1 VYKVTGLLLILQS
14 RYFSMDYDKLPDIPQ
29 PFFNSETNQPF
40 SNCLVCECNLM
51 EESQPYAIERAIR
64 HYPEM
69 ELKSV
74 VFEYALCAKCI
85 AQTENELSGDTK
97 MSIMQY
103 FAQNLDLASRPQWK
117 PAEEEGENSDPVE
130 EVPFDVNKWID
141 TCSVKGVPR
150 SELYEYTLCA
160 RCIGGKIIPEV
171 VPYMISGLAQDDIV
185 DLFSNKSLGFL
196 DDFTDKHFSGPPEL
210 KELFKGRPILV

>member
-1 VYKVTGLLLILQS
+1 
-14 RYFSMDYDKLPDIPQ
+14 MAD
-29 PFFNSETNQPF
+29 
-40 SNCLVCECNLM
+40 
-51 EESQPYAIERAIR
+51 SQPYAIERAIR

-85 AQTENELSGDTK
+85 SQMENELSDDTK

-103 FAQNLDLASRPQWK
+103 FAQNLNLSLRPQWK
-117 PAEEEGENSDPVE
+117 PADDEGEEPA
-130 EVPFDVNKWID
+130 PFNVSEWID
-141 TCSVKGVPR
+141 ACSVKGVPR

-160 RCIGGKIIPEV
+160 RCIGGKIIPQV
-171 VPYMISGLAQDDIV
+171 VPYMISGLAQDDLV

>member
-1 VYKVTGLLLILQS
+1 
-14 RYFSMDYDKLPDIPQ
+14 MNYDKLPDIPKE
-29 PFFNSETNQPF
+29 FFNSETNQPF

-85 AQTENELSGDTK
+85 SQMENDLSSETK
-97 MSIMQY
+97 MSIMKY
-103 FAQNLDLASRPQWK
+103 FSENLDLSSRPKWQ
-117 PAEEEGENSDPVE
+117 PAEDENEEAI
-130 EVPFDVNKWID
+130 PFDVSEWID
-141 TCSVKGVPR
+141 KCSVKGVPR

-171 VPYMISGLAQDDIV
+171 VPYMISGLAQDDLV

-196 DDFTDKHFSGPPEL
+196 DDFTDKHFSGPPEF

>member
-1 VYKVTGLLLILQS
+1 
-14 RYFSMDYDKLPDIPQ
+14 MDYDKLPDIPKE
-29 PFFNSETNQPF
+29 FFNSETNQPF
-40 SNCLVCECNLM
+40 SKCLVCECDLM
-51 EESQPYAIERAIR
+51 KESQPYAIERAIR

-85 AQTENELSGDTK
+85 AQMENELSSETK
-97 MSIMQY
+97 MSIMKY
-103 FAQNLDLASRPQWK
+103 FAANLDFSSRPQWK
-117 PAEEEGENSDPVE
+117 PNEDEDE
-130 EVPFDVNKWID
+130 EVIPFNVSEWIEN
-141 TCSVKGVPR
+141 CSVKGIPR

-171 VPYMISGLAQDDIV
+171 VPYMISGLAQDDLV

-196 DDFTDKHFSGPPEL
+196 DNFTDKHFSGPPEF

>member
-1 VYKVTGLLLILQS
+1 
-14 RYFSMDYDKLPDIPQ
+14 
-29 PFFNSETNQPF
+29 
-40 SNCLVCECNLM
+40 M
-51 EESQPYAIERAIR
+51 EETQPYAIERAIR

-74 VFEYALCAKCI
+74 VFEYAMCAKCI
-85 AQTENELSGDTK
+85 AQMETELSSETK
-97 MSIMQY
+97 MAIMRY
-103 FAQNLDLASRPQWK
+103 FSENLDFGSRPRWR
-117 PAEEEGENSDPVE
+117 PAEDEDGEPI
-130 EVPFDVNKWID
+130 PFNVAEWID

-171 VPYMISGLAQDDIV
+171 VPYMISGLAQDDLIE
-185 DLFSNKSLGFL
+185 LFSNKSLGFF
-196 DDFTDKHFSGPPEL
+196 DDFTDRHFSGPPEL

>member
-1 VYKVTGLLLILQS
+1 
-14 RYFSMDYDKLPDIPQ
+14 
-29 PFFNSETNQPF
+29 
-40 SNCLVCECNLM
+40 M
-51 EESQPYAIERAIR
+51 EETRPYAIERAIR

-85 AQTENELSGDTK
+85 AQMENELSSDTK
-97 MSIMQY
+97 LAIMTY
-103 FAQNLDLASRPQWK
+103 FSQNLDFANRPTWK
-117 PAEEEGENSDPVE
+117 AAPENEEGEVE
-130 EVPFDVNKWID
+130 EEIAPFDVSEWID
-141 TCSVKGVPR
+141 NCSVKGVPK

-160 RCIGGKIIPEV
+160 RCIGEKIIPEV

-185 DLFSNKSLGFL
+185 ELFSNKSLGFL

-210 KELFKGRPILV
+210 KELFKGRPILVWQTSYFFYNLSASL

>member
-1 VYKVTGLLLILQS
+1 
-14 RYFSMDYDKLPDIPQ
+14 MDYNKLPGIPKD
-29 PFFNSETNQPF
+29 FFNSETGKPF
-40 SNCLVCECNLM
+40 SNCLVCACNLM
-51 EESQPYAIERAIR
+51 EESQPYAVERAIR

-85 AQTENELSGDTK
+85 AQMENELSAETK

-103 FAQNLDLASRPQWK
+103 FSQNLNLSSRPQWK
-117 PAEEEGENSDPVE
+117 PADDEEE
-130 EVPFDVNKWID
+130 EVPFNISEWIEN
-141 TCSVKGVPR
+141 CSIKGVPR

-171 VPYMISGLAQDDIV
+171 VPYMISGLAQDDLV

-196 DDFTDKHFSGPPEL
+196 DDFTDRHFSGPPEL

>member
-1 VYKVTGLLLILQS
+1 
-14 RYFSMDYDKLPDIPQ
+14 MDYDKLPDIPNE
-29 PFFNSETNQPF
+29 FHNSETNQPF
-40 SNCLVCECNLM
+40 LNCLVCECNLM
-51 EESQPYAIERAIR
+51 EETQPYAIERAIR

-74 VFEYALCAKCI
+74 VFEYALCASCI
-85 AQTENELSGDTK
+85 AQMENDLSSDTK
-97 MSIMQY
+97 LAITTY
-103 FAQNLDLASRPQWK
+103 FSENLDFAGRPSWK
-117 PAEEEGENSDPVE
+117 SYTEDDNEEEIEA
-130 EVPFDVNKWID
+130 PFDISEWID
-141 TCSVKGVPR
+141 TCSVKGVPK

>member
-1 VYKVTGLLLILQS
+1 
-14 RYFSMDYDKLPDIPQ
+14 MDYDKLPDIPKE
-29 PFFNSETNQPF
+29 FFNSETNRPF

-74 VFEYALCAKCI
+74 VFEYALCANCI
-85 AQTENELSGDTK
+85 AQMENELSSDTK
-97 MSIMQY
+97 LAIMTY
-103 FAQNLDLASRPQWK
+103 FSENLDFNGRPQWK
-117 PAEEEGENSDPVE
+117 PQSEDDEEEEPS
-130 EVPFDVNKWID
+130 PFNISEWID
-141 TCSVKGVPR
+141 NCSVKGVPK

-185 DLFSNKSLGFL
+185 ELFSNKSLGFL

>member
-1 VYKVTGLLLILQS
+1 
-14 RYFSMDYDKLPDIPQ
+14 MDYDKLPDIPKE
-29 PFFNSETNQPF
+29 FYNSETNQPF
-40 SNCLVCECNLM
+40 SNCLVCRCDLM
-51 EESQPYAIERAIR
+51 QETQPYAIERAIR
-64 HYPEM
+64 NYPEM

-74 VFEYALCAKCI
+74 VFEYALCARCI
-85 AQTENELSGDTK
+85 ADMENELSTETK

-103 FAQNLDLASRPQWK
+103 FAQNLDFGSRPQWR
-117 PAEEEGENSDPVE
+117 PSEENEEEEDSAS
-130 EVPFDVNKWID
+130 FDVSEWID

-171 VPYMISGLAQDDIV
+171 VPYMISGLAQDDLV
-185 DLFSNKSLGFL
+185 DLFSNRSLGFL
-196 DDFTDKHFSGPPEL
+196 DDFTDRHFSGPPEL

>member
-1 VYKVTGLLLILQS
+1 
-14 RYFSMDYDKLPDIPQ
+14 MDYDKLPDIPQ

-85 AQTENELSGDTK
+85 AQTENELSDDTK
-97 MSIMQY
+97 MSITQY

-117 PAEEEGENSDPVE
+117 STEEEDENSDLVKV
-130 EVPFDVNKWID
+130 VPFDINEWID
-141 TCSVKGVPR
+141 TCSVKGVSR

>member
-1 VYKVTGLLLILQS
+1 
-14 RYFSMDYDKLPDIPQ
+14 
-29 PFFNSETNQPF
+29 
-40 SNCLVCECNLM
+40 M

-85 AQTENELSGDTK
+85 AQMENELSADTK

-103 FAQNLDLASRPQWK
+103 FSQNLDFASRPQWK
-117 PAEEEGENSDPVE
+117 PATDVDEDENADSAE
-130 EVPFDVNKWID
+130 EVLFDVNEWID
-141 TCSVKGVPR
+141 TCSVKGVSR

-171 VPYMISGLAQDDIV
+171 VPYMISGLAQDDLV
-185 DLFSNKSLGFL
+185 ELFSNKSLGFL

-210 KELFKGRPILV
+210 KELFKGRPILVWLSSVIFSEISARIGKLCLVFIFAPGLKPSTK

>member
-1 VYKVTGLLLILQS
+1 MEKPSGT
-14 RYFSMDYDKLPDIPQ
+14 FSVLSQTMNYDKLPDIPKE
-29 PFFNSETNQPF
+29 FFNSETNQPF

-85 AQTENELSGDTK
+85 SQMENDLSSETK
-97 MSIMQY
+97 MSIMKY
-103 FAQNLDLASRPQWK
+103 FSENLDLSSRPKWQ
-117 PAEEEGENSDPVE
+117 PAEDEDEEAI
-130 EVPFDVNKWID
+130 PFDVSEWID
-141 TCSVKGVPR
+141 KCSVKGVPR

-171 VPYMISGLAQDDIV
+171 VPYMISGLAQDDLV

-196 DDFTDKHFSGPPEL
+196 DDFTDKHFSGPPEF